1 MKKKIQFIQLLSH
14 QNITDMKNHH
24 NICVLE
30 AFLNGLL
37 EALNAS
43 GCTDVQIK
51 ALNPLRTIFFL
62 VPWELFSL
70 SLCTVMQTPPYMLWH
85 KRLPVPEAAHQDT
98 VAALVLP
105 VSQTTSLSS
114 PPAHLQGFLG
124 LSLCTLTQSNG
135 QMNWQGL

>member
-1 MKKKIQFIQLLSH
+1 MLNLHCSCPSAITLIGKQFLLKKKIQFIQLLSH
-14 QNITDMKNHH
+14 QNSTEIKSHH

-30 AFLNGLL
+30 AFYYGLL
-37 EALNAS
+37 EATNAS
-43 GCTDVQIK
+43 CSISVQIK

-70 SLCTVMQTPPYMLWH
+70 SLCTVMQTPPYMLRH

-105 VSQTTSLSS
+105 VS
-114 PPAHLQGFLG
+114 
-124 LSLCTLTQSNG
+124 
-135 QMNWQGL
+135 

>member
-1 MKKKIQFIQLLSH
+1 MKLRNWNGDWQKSRVTI
-14 QNITDMKNHH
+14 
-24 NICVLE
+24 ICVLE
-30 AFLNGLL
+30 AFYYRLL
-37 EALNAS
+37 EATNAS
-43 GCTDVQIK
+43 GCINVQIN
-51 ALNPLRTIFFL
+51 ALIPLRTFFFC

-70 SLCTVMQTPPYMLWH
+70 SSWTVMQIPPYMLRH
-85 KRLPVPEAAHQDT
+85 KRLPVPEAAHRDT

-105 VSQTTSLSS
+105 VSRATSLSS